1 MLNLSNGEVFIMST
15 AKRTLEYLKNNA
27 ITQQELAQ
35 KLGVSK
41 QYLNQVLNEKRHP
54 IKLLLELEKIID

>member
-1 MLNLSNGEVFIMST
+1 MST

-35 KLGVSK
+35 QLGVSK